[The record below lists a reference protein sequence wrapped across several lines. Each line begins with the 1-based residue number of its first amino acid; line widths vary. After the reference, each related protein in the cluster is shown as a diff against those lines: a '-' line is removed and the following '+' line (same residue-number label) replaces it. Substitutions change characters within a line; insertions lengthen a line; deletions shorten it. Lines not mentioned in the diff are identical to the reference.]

1 MTGANTAI
9 LSTLYLV
16 CGVVIFLLGLTLLRV
31 GRSSPPTRAA
41 ALMLF
46 FAGLGPLLSGSGLI
60 LERSLR
66 EGAVLYTSMV

>member
-1 MTGANTAI
+1 MTGPNTAI
-9 LSTLYLV
+9 LSVLYLV

-31 GRSSPPTRAA
+31 GRSSAPTRAA

-46 FAGLGPLLSGSGLI
+46 FAGLGPLLSGSGLV

-66 EGAVLYTSMV
+66 EGAVL